1 MPKNQKN
8 THRKKIMQKYK
19 INKQITQKTN
29 WLKKIHQKIS

>member
-1 MPKNQKN
+1 MPENQKN